1 MAHAKSR
8 TVRSRQV
15 LEGRHRAPHRAL
27 FKAMGYID
35 EELAQP
41 LVGIVNSYSELIP
54 GHTHLK
60 TLAQAAM
67 DGVRMAGGT
76 PLQFGTIGV
85 DDGIAMGHA
94 GMHYSLPSRDLIA
107 DSIEVVVEAHQL
119 DALVMIPNCDK
130 ITPGMLMAA
139 ARLDLP
145 TIVISGGPM
154 MAGQFKGKPV
164 DLSTVFEAVN
174 AVESGHMTPED
185 LHQLETVACPTCGS
199 CAGMFTANSMNC
211 LTEALGLGLPGNGTI
226 PATEAARLRLAKH
239 AGLQIITLLRK
250 GITARDFLRPKNL
263 ENAVRVDMA
272 LGGSTNSILHLLAI
286 AHEAEQADHFNLA
299 LIHRI
304 SQEVPQLVRLA
315 PSGPHHIEDLH
326 RDGGVPAIL
335 RELVDGGLLDQTAL
349 TVTGQSIGDNL
360 ADAPA
365 IESSNDTGSI
375 IHSVKNPAGA
385 RGGLAILFGNLA
397 PEGAVVKIGAVA
409 PKMLHH
415 NGPAR
420 VFNDEESALTAI
432 TAKDIVPGD
441 VIIIRY
447 EGPQGGPG
455 MREML
460 TPTAALAGARL
471 DHSVALI
478 TDGRFS
484 GATRGAAIG
493 HVAPEAMR
501 GGPLA
506 LVEDGDPI
514 HINLPEGHLH
524 LDISDAEFERR
535 RAVWQAPS
543 PKRTRGYLAR
553 YAQQVGSAS
562 TGAILGGETS
572 CG

>member
-1 MAHAKSR
+1 
-8 TVRSRQV
+8 
-15 LEGRHRAPHRAL
+15 
-27 FKAMGYID
+27 MGYVD
-35 EELAQP
+35 EELKQP
-41 LVGIVNSYSELIP
+41 LIGIVNSYSELIP
-54 GHTHLK
+54 GHTHLR
-60 TLAQAAM
+60 TLARAAM

-145 TIVISGGPM
+145 TIVVSGGPM
-154 MAGQFKGKPV
+154 MAGQFKGKAV

-226 PATEAARLRLAKH
+226 PATQAARLRLAKH
-239 AGLQIITLLRK
+239 SGLKIMALLRR
-250 GITARDFLRPKNL
+250 GITARDLLRPENL

-286 AHEAEQADHFNLA
+286 AHEAERADHFNLA

-304 SQEVPQLVRLA
+304 SREVPQLVRLA

-326 RDGGVPAIL
+326 RHGGVPAIL
-335 RELVDGGLLDQTAL
+335 RELSDAGLIDAGAL
-349 TVTGQSIGDNL
+349 TVTGQTVGDNL

-365 IESSNDTGSI
+365 IDSAKGAGSI
-375 IHSVKNPAGA
+375 IHSVKDPAGA
-385 RGGLAILFGNLA
+385 TGGLAILFGNLA
-397 PEGAVVKIGAVA
+397 PDGAVVKIGAVA
-409 PKMLHH
+409 PEMQRHQ
-415 NGPAR
+415 GPAR
-420 VFNDEESALTAI
+420 VFDDEESAMAAI
-432 TAKDIVPGD
+432 TSKKIVPGD
-441 VIIIRY
+441 VVVIRY

-460 TPTAALAGARL
+460 TPTAALAGAQL
-471 DHSVALI
+471 DHCVALI

-493 HVAPEAMR
+493 HVAPEAMC

-506 LVEDGDPI
+506 LVENGDPI
-514 HINLPEGHLH
+514 HINLPEGRLH
-524 LDISDAEFERR
+524 LNVSALTFERR
-535 RAVWQAPS
+535 RAAWQPPS
-543 PKRTRGYLAR
+543 PKKTRGYLAR

-562 TGAILGGETS
+562 AGAILGGAGP